1 MMGRTT
7 QAILA
12 FAFALA
18 LASSGFGQESV
29 AVWRGA
35 KAGLGSGAGSATPV
49 SPNPTGGAAPPANQ
63 SNTTLQPG
71 GNQSGDPAQ
80 QVLAPNTFEDMS
92 IPTIAAQLSL
102 VSNVTVIADTSISSE
117 QTISFAHAEET
128 LEGVLKKLAL
138 AAGGAEVIRI
148 DARTFLITL
157 LKKDSPLFFQYA
169 ESQVYRTKN
178 EKAENVFPLLS
189 KQVQEYVT
197 VRNEINVLMVT
208 APKTLLT
215 AILNQIELIDRPA
228 RQIVVEALITEL
240 EVTNGSETG
249 FSWSWKNFAVDGG
262 LIAQYSKATFED
274 VAKLKALIIAN
285 KARLRA
291 QPRLAAFEGRLAEF
305 FVGQETYFSILSGNV
320 NFPTAQIQKI
330 DSGVKLKFTAL
341 VGDDGW
347 ITLDLQP
354 EVSDA
359 VAGTSGNPTTT
370 IRRANTQVRVRSGET
385 IAIGGMM
392 QDTDKRR
399 VTKLPILGD
408 IPLIGELFRQTS
420 TERKTTEVIM
430 LITPHVG
437 QGINFKK

>member
-1 MMGRTT
+1 M
-7 QAILA
+7 
-12 FAFALA
+12 FA
-18 LASSGFGQESV
+18 SPGFGQESV

-35 KAGLGSGAGSATPV
+35 KAGLGSGGATKTPATP
-49 SPNPTGGAAPPANQ
+49 PTNPAGPATPGNQ
-63 SNTTLQPG
+63 TNTSQPG
-71 GNQSGDPAQ
+71 GNQSVDPGQ
-80 QVLAPNTFEDMS
+80 QILAPNTFEDMS

-189 KQVQEYVT
+189 KQVQDFVT
-197 VRNEINVLMVT
+197 VRNETSTLMVT
-208 APKTLLT
+208 APKALLT
-215 AILNQIELIDRPA
+215 VIMKQIEMIDRPA
-228 RQIVVEALITEL
+228 RQIVVEAMITEL
-240 EVTNGSETG
+240 EVVNGSETG
-249 FSWSWKNFAVDGG
+249 FSWSWKNFAVDNG

-291 QPRLAAFEGRLAEF
+291 QPRLAAFEGRMSEF

-359 VAGTSGNPTTT
+359 VANNAGNPTTT

-392 QDTDKRR
+392 QDSDKRR

-408 IPLIGELFRQTS
+408 IPLIGELFRQTT
-420 TERKTTEVIM
+420 TEKKTTEVIM

-437 QGINFKK
+437 QGLSLKK